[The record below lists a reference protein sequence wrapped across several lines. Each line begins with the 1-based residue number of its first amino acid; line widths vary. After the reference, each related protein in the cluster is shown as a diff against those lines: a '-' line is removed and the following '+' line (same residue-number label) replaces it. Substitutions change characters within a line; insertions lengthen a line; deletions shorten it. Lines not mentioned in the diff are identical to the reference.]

1 MVDIWVWV
9 AMIWVWLDVAL
20 FPEEPGAADATPA
33 VLMVTRIAANAM
45 AVVTMVTPECRLRNE
60 RRRGARSVPADC
72 PTITSA
78 TLETIVPSAPRSQVS
93 LVDVQPHPVDRK
105 L

>member
-20 FPEEPGAADATPA
+20 FPEVPGAADATPA
-33 VLMVTRIAANAM
+33 VLMVTRLAANAM
-45 AVVTMVTPECRLRNE
+45 AVVTMVTPNCRLRDE
-60 RRRGARSVPADC
+60 RFRGACSIPADC

-78 TLETIVPSAPRSQVS
+78 TLETIVPSVPSAKRFFGGCATSSRGQEA
-93 LVDVQPHPVDRK
+93 
-105 L
+105 